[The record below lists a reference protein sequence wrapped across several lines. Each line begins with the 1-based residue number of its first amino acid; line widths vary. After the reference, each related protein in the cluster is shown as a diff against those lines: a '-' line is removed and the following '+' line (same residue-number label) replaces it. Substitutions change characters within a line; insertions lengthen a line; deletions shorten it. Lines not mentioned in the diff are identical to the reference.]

1 MEGLQA
7 GLIEIFPKVDE
18 DEVEAAG
25 DVVDEGDGVT
35 DPEIDKGGEAGLGAH
50 LQGVGGSFGIDLDGG
65 EVATGGACRFGQP
78 DGGVAEGGSQFQD
91 AWRGEAMDQDVEEL
105 SGFGADGPHGLE
117 VDAVAPAWGRDREAE
132 VLALHAGVVLLQ
144 YLDDG
149 FVHGVSLEWSGP
161 RSLRRSPRGGRA
173 VLRPRPMRVGPV
185 YGIGG
190 RRLGPQGQGAGSG
203 GLGRSDSWLGPS
215 SWMRCRKRPAALW

>member
-1 MEGLQA
+1 MEGLQT
-7 GLIEIFPKVDE
+7 GQIEIFPKVDE
-18 DEVEAAG
+18 DEVESAG
-25 DVVDEGDGVT
+25 GVVDEGDGVT
-35 DPEIDKGGEAGLGAH
+35 DPEVDEGGEAGLGAH
-50 LQGVGGSFGIDLDGG
+50 VQGVGGSFGIDLDGG

-149 FVHGVSLEWSGP
+149 VVHGVSLEWSGL
-161 RSLRRSPRGGRA
+161 RSLRRSPREGRA

-190 RRLGPQGQGAGSG
+190 RRLGPQGLGAGSG